1 MAMARFTFF
10 LLVSA
15 LAMAASAQALVRGEY
30 YFDVDPGF
38 GNGTAINFT
47 QTAEVS
53 LPLSLDVSALA
64 PGGHVLG
71 IRMKDDAGSW
81 GLTNRRFFMVRSMAP
96 GGDIVRVEYFL
107 DADPGF
113 GNATTMSTTAAPEI
127 TGLLL
132 NVLTDALPAG
142 PHSFSVRSMSSTGAW
157 SLTNSVLFNV
167 FVGIDELE
175 RTGITAG
182 PNPMRDEFVLQRNE
196 AGSAIELELLD
207 AQGKLVQS
215 QQWTGDRKRMD
226 VGSLSAGNYLL
237 VLFMEGNTPAVVK
250 LVKER

>member
-1 MAMARFTFF
+1 MARAIIF
-10 LLVSA
+10 LLAIA

-38 GNGTAINFT
+38 GNGIAINFT
-47 QTAEVS
+47 QAAEVS

-113 GNATTMSTTAAPEI
+113 GNATSMATTAAPEI

-132 NVLTDALPAG
+132 SVLTDALPAG
-142 PHSFSVRSMSSTGAW
+142 PHALSVRSMSSAGAW

-175 RTGITAG
+175 RLGITAG
-182 PNPMRDEFVLQRNE
+182 PNPMGEVFVLQRN
-196 AGSAIELELLD
+196 GSGASIALELLD
-207 AQGKLVQS
+207 AKGKRVHGER
-215 QQWTGDRKRMD
+215 WTSDRLMMD
-226 VGSLSAGNYLL
+226 VGALRAGNYLL
-237 VLFMEGNTPAVVK
+237 ALFMEGSAPAVVK
-250 LVKER
+250 LVKE